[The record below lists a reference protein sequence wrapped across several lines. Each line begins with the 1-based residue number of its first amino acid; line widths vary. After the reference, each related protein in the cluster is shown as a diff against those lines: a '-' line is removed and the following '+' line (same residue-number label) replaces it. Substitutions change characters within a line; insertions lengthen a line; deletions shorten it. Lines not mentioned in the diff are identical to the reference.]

1 MRILIISLGRS
12 GGYQLNEWLSLE
24 LNYRMI
30 HEPNK
35 TNESTEGN
43 NIVVKYIINEM
54 DDVNINYTTWD
65 KIIGL
70 TRNDIRECAI
80 SQTMGVQKNQWRVG
94 YEVTDEWIKENETTI
109 QYYEGWV
116 SDKIHS
122 INQIKEINLMVTY
135 EGIYYTKEDI
145 QKIKD
150 YIGISNTKYEHL
162 LDNSNRL
169 RNRTN
174 SKRKL
179 L

>member
-1 MRILIISLGRS
+1 
-12 GGYQLNEWLSLE
+12 
-24 LNYRMI
+24 MI
-30 HEPNK
+30 HEPNI
-35 TNESTEGN
+35 TNESTEGD
-43 NIVVKYIINEM
+43 NIVVKHLITDIEKENDIDYKN
-54 DDVNINYTTWD
+54 WD

-70 TRNDIRECAI
+70 IREDVRECAI
-80 SQTMGVQKNQWRVG
+80 SQTVAIQKDQWRVG
-94 YEVTDEWIKENETTI
+94 YEVTDEWIKENEETI

-116 SDKIHS
+116 KDKIQS
-122 INQIKEINLMVTY
+122 INQIKEIELMITY

-169 RNRTN
+169 RNRSN
-174 SKRKL
+174 LKRKL